1 MYNKAAACVRSV
13 GEGSAVEGDVSIH
26 TPTPTLS
33 KFRSSPPH
41 TILWGGG
48 GGGRERAI
56 KKNELSDQEALSN
69 IIRQK
74 ERWNLE
80 EINLLR
86 F

>member
-1 MYNKAAACVRSV
+1 MYNKPAACVRSV
-13 GEGSAVEGDVSIH
+13 GEGVQWREMLAF
-26 TPTPTLS
+26 TPQLPLS
-33 KFRSSPPH
+33 PNSGAPPPH
-41 TILWGGG
+41 HHPGGG
-48 GGGRERAI
+48 ERGK

-80 EINLLR
+80 EINLLG